1 MNFQGLDHFEPEM
14 KSQFESGEDIDEKQ
28 KVRIKGDQ
36 LTTLNETGSNVQEP
50 SLQPVLTQDQS
61 EIEKELWNKDMNLEF
76 AKLYLEH
83 LCLQKPIKIM
93 QEKYTELINWTPSDF
108 LKQYRKILRKAFAM
122 IQLEFQMVLKDCL
135 PIICMFS

>member
-14 KSQFESGEDIDEKQ
+14 KSQFENGEDIDEKQ

-50 SLQPVLTQDQS
+50 NLQPVLTQDQS

-122 IQLEFQMVLKDCL
+122 IQLEFQMVL
-135 PIICMFS
+135 

>member
-50 SLQPVLTQDQS
+50 NLQPVLTQDQS

-122 IQLEFQMVLKDCL
+122 IQLEFQM
-135 PIICMFS
+135 S